1 MITKDKIFA
10 FLLGINRKPSD
21 EEGLNELQLLAKTA
35 GAEVVGTAVQKR
47 LKVDP
52 AYYVGRGKAEEVAS
66 AVKTLGANVIICD
79 DELSPVQIRNLED
92 ITETKIIDRTMLIL
106 DIFAQRANTS
116 EGKIQVEL
124 AQLQYMMPRLTG
136 KGIELSQEGGG
147 IGTRGPGET
156 KLETDRRH
164 IRRRIYRL
172 KKELLEIQKSRQ
184 VIMKSRK
191 YPVISL
197 VGYTNAGK
205 STLLNVLTG
214 ADAATGDRLFETL
227 DTTTRGLDLPDGRR
241 VLLSDTVGFIRK
253 LPHHLVEA
261 FKATLEE
268 VREADML
275 IHVADGSSSI
285 LEEEIITVNS
295 VLSDIGIGEKPVI
308 LAINKIDKRNN
319 ENRFIRSYNQDNT
332 IEISALKGINLDKL
346 LNAISKYL
354 PSNRH
359 HAELFIPYDDA
370 RSLDKIHQNSDI
382 DEIKYEYDGVRI
394 RGSVDIAILNDL
406 EKYVSR

>member
-1 MITKDKIFA
+1 
-10 FLLGINRKPSD
+10 
-21 EEGLNELQLLAKTA
+21 
-35 GAEVVGTAVQKR
+35 
-47 LKVDP
+47 
-52 AYYVGRGKAEEVAS
+52 
-66 AVKTLGANVIICD
+66 
-79 DELSPVQIRNLED
+79 
-92 ITETKIIDRTMLIL
+92 
-106 DIFAQRANTS
+106 
-116 EGKIQVEL
+116 
-124 AQLQYMMPRLTG
+124 
-136 KGIELSQEGGG
+136 
-147 IGTRGPGET
+147 
-156 KLETDRRH
+156 
-164 IRRRIYRL
+164 
-172 KKELLEIQKSRQ
+172 
-184 VIMKSRK
+184 MKSRK

-319 ENRFIRSYNQDNT
+319 ENRFMRSYNQDNT

-382 DEIKYEYDGVRI
+382 DENK
-394 RGSVDIAILNDL
+394 
-406 EKYVSR
+406 